1 MPTPSPSASP
11 GGNGGGSGS
20 VGDIEDYGSVEVT
33 DRCCGAST
41 CRVLAPRCVP
51 SEAEAEAESSLPL
64 SPVLVMLRLVVQ

>member
-11 GGNGGGSGS
+11 GGNGSGSGGL
-20 VGDIEDYGSVEVT
+20 GDIEDYGSVEVT

-51 SEAEAEAESSLPL
+51 SEAETEAESSF